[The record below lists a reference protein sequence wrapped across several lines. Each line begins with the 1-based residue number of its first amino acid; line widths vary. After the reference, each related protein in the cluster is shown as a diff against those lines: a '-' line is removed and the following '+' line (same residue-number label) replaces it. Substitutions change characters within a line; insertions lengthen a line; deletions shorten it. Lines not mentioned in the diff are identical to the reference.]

1 MGRIELLMDVLNL
14 LNDIAEEGLVT
25 DNRFSP
31 TFGQPNVFMN
41 PRRVMLAARL
51 NLGR

>member
-1 MGRIELLMDVLNL
+1 MDVLNL
-14 LNDIAEEGLVT
+14 LDDTAEEGLVT

-31 TFGQPNVFMN
+31 TFAQPNVFLC

-51 NLGR
+51 NLGH